1 MDILQQNLGP
11 SEDAVEAR
19 VGDETVLLQ
28 RQRGTYYSLDP
39 MGTRVWTL
47 LKDGRSA
54 LEICALLAE
63 EFGVEKAEV
72 IEMPNAS
79 HYLIQSNQPE
89 VLQAIEAFAAR
100 LPAS

>member
-47 LKDGRSA
+47 LKVGRSA

-72 IEMPNAS
+72 EDDVRKFLAD
-79 HYLIQSNQPE
+79 
-89 VLQAIEAFAAR
+89 LQANDIVIGR
-100 LPAS
+100 

>member
-72 IEMPNAS
+72 ENDVRKFLAD
-79 HYLIQSNQPE
+79 
-89 VLQAIEAFAAR
+89 LQANDIVIGR
-100 LPAS
+100 

>member
-72 IEMPNAS
+72 EDDVRKFLAD
-79 HYLIQSNQPE
+79 
-89 VLQAIEAFAAR
+89 LQANDIVIGR
-100 LPAS
+100 